1 MSARKSIT
9 SAIKLILEAPTQLGE
24 LLVRAGLIDQQSLD
38 DAAAAAKRLSARL
51 GQLLVMAGYINHR
64 ELQHAL
70 HAQCLMREQIIDKD
84 AAVRAMQLVREQ
96 NISLEQAM
104 ETMSEAIPQPS
115 TRLGDL
121 LVEASVVA
129 AEQVER
135 ALQES
140 AGSVLLLGRM
150 LVLNGAISDEVLSA
164 ALNAQA
170 ILRRGGIERADALK
184 AIKRAHFGVP
194 QPTEQICVSLEHAF
208 LAEVLTASRNVP
220 PQVMARAMMEDGDLI
235 DILANKFDIDS
246 QLLAAA
252 REMYSL
258 VEQDMVS
265 KQWCISAL
273 SKVQVGALSDFL
285 IESQAETQF
294 IPALM
299 LAELSPPRPPEGAD
313 KPDKVPAGIAKAK
326 RPNLA
331 EFLVLCRAITTDQMK
346 RCEAHTDVE
355 SALREEVGVTESVV
369 SVAGLCFRLAQES
382 QLSLDEAVFSFQYMN
397 HEVSV
402 CNKPLYEAAEKL
414 AFHNAIWAP
423 YEALTGG

>member
-51 GQLLVMAGYINHR
+51 GHLLVMAGYINHR
-64 ELQHAL
+64 ELQDAL
-70 HAQCLMREQIIDKD
+70 QAQCLMREQIIDKD
-84 AAVRAMQLVREQ
+84 AAVRAMQLVRAQ

-121 LVEASVVA
+121 LVEAGVVTV
-129 AEQVER
+129 EQVEQ

-150 LVLNGAISDEVLSA
+150 LVLSGAISDEVLSA

-184 AIKRAHFGVP
+184 TIRRAHFGEP
-194 QPTEQICVSLEHAF
+194 QPTEQICVSMEHSF

-220 PQVMARAMMEDGDLI
+220 PRVMARAMMEDGDLI
-235 DILANKFDIDS
+235 DILANKFQIDS

-252 REMYSL
+252 KEMYSL

-265 KQWCISAL
+265 KQWCISVL
-273 SKVQVGALSDFL
+273 SKVHAGALSDFL
-285 IESQAETQF
+285 VESQAETQF
-294 IPALM
+294 IPALTP
-299 LAELSPPRPPEGAD
+299 AELSPPLPEGAD
-313 KPDKVPAGIAKAK
+313 KPDKVPGVIAKAK

-355 SALREEVGVTESVV
+355 NALRDEVGVTDAVV
-369 SVAGLCFRLAQES
+369 SVAGLCFRLAQEN

-397 HEVSV
+397 HEVSA